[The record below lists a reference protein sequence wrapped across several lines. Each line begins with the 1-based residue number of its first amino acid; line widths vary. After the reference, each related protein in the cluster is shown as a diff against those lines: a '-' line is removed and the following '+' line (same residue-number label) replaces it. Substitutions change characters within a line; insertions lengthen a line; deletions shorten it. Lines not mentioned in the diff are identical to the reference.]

1 MITLTYK
8 KEVTKTKTVKRFVID
23 FINNHKYKW
32 IQHNYTASWF
42 HLKLY
47 PRLWLNKSINTPN
60 FNHWSFVI
68 RFLWWY
74 FGIQKKYIVQIKE
87 EDVEN

>member
-8 KEVTKTKTVKRFVID
+8 KEVTKKKTIKRIVID

-32 IQHNYTASWF
+32 IHQNFTANWSN
-42 HLKLY
+42 LKLY
-47 PRLWLNKSINTPN
+47 PRFWLNKSIDTPN
-60 FNHWSFVI
+60 FNHWSFTI

-74 FGIQKKYIVQIKE
+74 FGIQKKFINEQNL
-87 EDVEN
+87 DD